1 MNPLLIASIAVVA
14 IASLV
19 IWAVNYASKRKR
31 QLAPVHLPAQ
41 WLAGSDEGSV
51 VFPVRAAETA
61 PANVRVGKQALA
73 TSSRE
78 QRASALD
85 HQVDDVISRFI
96 LKS

>member
-1 MNPLLIASIAVVA
+1 LNPLLVALIAVVA
-14 IASLV
+14 IASLA
-19 IWAVNYASKRKR
+19 IWAVNYASGRKR
-31 QLAPVHLPAQ
+31 RLAPVQLPAR

-51 VFPVRAAETA
+51 VFPVRAIETA
-61 PANVRVGKQALA
+61 PANVRGTKQALA
-73 TSSRE
+73 TLSRE